1 MEEGEEEEE
10 EEGQRALGRGARPW
24 FPELCA
30 EKEVEGEH
38 PADWLWTRTQL
49 TGTGAWP
56 WPKHNQGGPNGLCL
70 LQGERH
76 SSAPSLL
83 LLAPLTGLGPTAILP
98 FGLLQMVMTCLSQ
111 VSSANRAS
119 EGACLWKLSPAGCQL
134 NPTPQFSTLQEAS
147 RKPAW
152 GSTPEGR
159 SLVAWLVCLMP
170 TPSPFCLQLAALS
183 SWPGPSWQ
191 ALAGTQAVQS
201 LPGLTVLTI
210 EAVVPT
216 LCQVPACK
224 KKGRV
229 STQRHCTLQGSRGTR
244 SACLTKPFCGSR
256 TEWRLGCSKN
266 PWKFLQGMAG
276 VVPPPPSLRA

>member
-1 MEEGEEEEE
+1 
-10 EEGQRALGRGARPW
+10 
-24 FPELCA
+24 
-30 EKEVEGEH
+30 
-38 PADWLWTRTQL
+38 
-49 TGTGAWP
+49 
-56 WPKHNQGGPNGLCL
+56 
-70 LQGERH
+70 
-76 SSAPSLL
+76 
-83 LLAPLTGLGPTAILP
+83 
-98 FGLLQMVMTCLSQ
+98 MTCLSQ

-119 EGACLWKLSPAGCQL
+119 EGACLWKLSPARCQL

-256 TEWRLGCSKN
+256 TEWRLGCSKS

-276 VVPPPPSLRA
+276 VVPPPPIPPSLMQLRVAENEGYIYHKLPRLHRQPTFLLPLEKWLLLFSSFRLPVIKEQQ